1 MLTRLLM
8 ILNNREEFNAHC
20 FIDDE
25 GKHYAKYDNLIITSA
40 FQAIMTPAMQPFAYE
55 ALARFSSETTRENI
69 RPDILFDSEQVSI
82 SKKIN
87 LDRLTRAIHV
97 RNFAQ
102 SNKANLKL
110 FLNVLP
116 VSGEYNAFMAI
127 KASLLEK
134 RIAELGMDTK
144 QVVMVIVE
152 SAAFDDQLLLDATRS
167 IQNAGFQDAMDD
179 FGVKS
184 SDFERLNLLNPEIVK
199 IDRSLLL
206 DYMSGNGSALT
217 DIVRAA
223 RRIDAKIITEGV
235 EEEAQYNAMKALGID
250 FYQGYLFSMPEPLM
264 CTAKVK

>member
-1 MLTRLLM
+1 M

-20 FIDDE
+20 FINDA
-25 GKHYAKYDNLIITSA
+25 GLHYAKYDNLIITSA

-55 ALARFSSETTRENI
+55 ALARFSNEKTGENI

-82 SKKIN
+82 AKKIN

-102 SNKANLKL
+102 SNKTSLKL

-134 RIAELGMDTK
+134 RIIELGMSTK
-144 QVVMVIVE
+144 QIVMEIVE

-167 IQNAGFQDAMDD
+167 MQNTGFQVAMDD

-184 SDFERLNLLNPEIVK
+184 SDFERLNLLKPEIVK

-206 DYMSGNGSALT
+206 DYMCENTTALLE
-217 DIVRAA
+217 IVRVSKN
-223 RRIDAKIITEGV
+223 IGAKVIIEGV
-235 EEEAQYNAMKALGID
+235 EEEAQYNAMKALDID
-250 FYQGYLFSMPEPLM
+250 FYQGYLFSMPEPLK
-264 CTAKVK
+264 CAAKVK